1 MRAGPGRARRSLDGD
16 GKSTREVMLSAIQ
29 TTSKETTLQEH
40 AAAEHGSAHDI
51 PAESPKFRHPHKV
64 MLGLYIGAFLG
75 MLSETLMNIALPDL
89 MDEFS
94 VSSGT
99 AQWMVV
105 GYMLA
110 IGVALPAMYAAI
122 MRVFPPSRLG
132 AASSVAGL
140 VIMFAPVVGPTVA
153 GALIGALSWR
163 AIFIM
168 FAVVA
173 VVAIA
178 CTAAFFVT
186 PIERTRPAVDV
197 ASILASV
204 VGFGCLVAG
213 VSLISDM
220 GFCALVIALLV
231 E

>member
-1 MRAGPGRARRSLDGD
+1 M
-16 GKSTREVMLSAIQ
+16 
-29 TTSKETTLQEH
+29 
-40 AAAEHGSAHDI
+40 
-51 PAESPKFRHPHKV
+51 
-64 MLGLYIGAFLG
+64 
-75 MLSETLMNIALPDL
+75 
-89 MDEFS
+89 
-94 VSSGT
+94 SSGT

-168 FAVVA
+168 FTVVA

>member
-1 MRAGPGRARRSLDGD
+1 
-16 GKSTREVMLSAIQ
+16 
-29 TTSKETTLQEH
+29 
-40 AAAEHGSAHDI
+40 
-51 PAESPKFRHPHKV
+51 
-64 MLGLYIGAFLG
+64 
-75 MLSETLMNIALPDL
+75 
-89 MDEFS
+89 
-94 VSSGT
+94 
-99 AQWMVV
+99 MVV

-110 IGVALPAMYAAI
+110 VGVALPAMYAAI

-168 FAVVA
+168 FTVVAVVA

>member
-1 MRAGPGRARRSLDGD
+1 
-16 GKSTREVMLSAIQ
+16 MLSAIQ

-75 MLSETLMNIALPDL
+75 MLSETSMNIALPDL
-89 MDEFS
+89 VDEFS

-110 IGVALPAMYAAI
+110 VGVALPAMYAAI

-168 FAVVA
+168 FTVVAVVA

>member
-1 MRAGPGRARRSLDGD
+1 
-16 GKSTREVMLSAIQ
+16 MLSAIQ

-75 MLSETLMNIALPDL
+75 MLSETSMNIALPDL
-89 MDEFS
+89 VDEFS

-110 IGVALPAMYAAI
+110 VGVALPAMYAAI

-168 FAVVA
+168 FTVVA

>member
-1 MRAGPGRARRSLDGD
+1 MS
-16 GKSTREVMLSAIQ
+16 SAIQ

-75 MLSETLMNIALPDL
+75 MLSETSMNIALPDL
-89 MDEFS
+89 VDEFS

-168 FAVVA
+168 FTVVAVVA

-186 PIERTRPAVDV
+186 PIERTCPAVDV